1 MARFPSFSLGGRERS
16 IVKDMEE
23 HLAIVKQCVIAY
35 QALVTAFASEDSPS
49 QALLDSVFELETKAK
64 ERRRNISAKI
74 AEGAFFGG
82 VREDILNL
90 IHTNDNIADKAKD
103 AARLL
108 AITSQGDSNS
118 IRLLRSEHMAGFQKN
133 LLASVEALESLIRA
147 LHGDKH
153 EILAKVA
160 VVEDFEE
167 AADGEKDHLLRELLG
182 SPRAPDPVSVIE
194 LRDFIFAS
202 DDIADNA
209 ENASDVVLVLVA
221 KGYG

>member
-1 MARFPSFSLGGRERS
+1 
-16 IVKDMEE
+16 MEE

-35 QALVTAFASEDSPS
+35 QALVEAFASGDPAT
-49 QALLDSVFELETKAK
+49 QPLLDSVFNLETRAK
-64 ERRRNISAKI
+64 DRRRDISAKI

-108 AITSQGDSNS
+108 AITSQGDTNS
-118 IRLLRSEHMAGFQKN
+118 LRLLSSQHMAGFQKN
-133 LLASVEALESLIRA
+133 LLAAVEALESLIRA
-147 LHGDKH
+147 LQGDKH

-167 AADGEKDHLLRELLG
+167 AADSEKDFLLRELLG
-182 SPRAPDPVSVIE
+182 SPSSLDPVLVIE